1 MWPVIKI
8 PTIKLPAI
16 KLPTIKWPT
25 IHWPKINPPKI
36 SIRWPDFGRLK
47 IPINWPDFG
56 RMKIQVN
63 WAGMIKFKSPTLTE
77 DARARARTLGVYAA
91 IAVGILAFIAG
102 LYLLWFVLFP
112 YLLSGDRSIR
122 F

>member
-1 MWPVIKI
+1 MIKI

-63 WAGMIKFKSPTLTE
+63 WAGMIKFKSPALTA
-77 DARARARTLGVYAA
+77 DTRARARTVGVYAA
-91 IAVGILAFIAG
+91 IAVGILAVIAG